1 MFTNKLITLLRK
13 TLLLLLLPI
22 SVHAFEVQ
30 DIRLEGLQRISAGT
44 VFTYL
49 PFKVGENLDD
59 ERSAD
64 IIKRLYATGFFLDI
78 RLGRSGDVLVL
89 GFDERPS
96 IAKIAFDGNEEIT
109 DEQLEM
115 VLKDLGLV
123 EGRIFNPSQLEKIT
137 QELRRQYYSQGKYGV
152 SVTSELIESGD
163 NLVEIKVVIDEGDA
177 ARIHQINLIGNKAFS
192 DELLL
197 KRLELGEA
205 PFISL
210 FSSRDQYS
218 KQKLLGDIETLRSY
232 YMDRGYLEF
241 AIESTQV
248 SVTPDKQGVYITIN
262 LVEGEQYTVSS
273 IKLVGDLIVDE
284 AELTELLNLSAGDV
298 FSRGGLTESTHALSE
313 RLGFEGYAFANINPI
328 PDVDKESRTVALT
341 IYVDPG
347 KRVYVRRINIS
358 GNTKTFDEVIRRE
371 IRQMEGGWLSTQKV
385 NRSRTRIQRLGY
397 IQEVGVETP
406 AVPGSPDQVDI
417 NFQVTEGRSGSLQ
430 AGAGYGT
437 NGMIFNMSVTEQSF
451 LGSGENVRLAFDN
464 SRAVTTYNLSFTN
477 PYYTLDGVSR
487 GFSLYSTSTDGGGAR
502 VADYNTD
509 ILGASLS
516 FGFPLSEYN
525 RARLVFEYE
534 DISIDAPLSSV
545 GPKIDRWVQDNDDKF
560 DSFMVSASWSHDSR
574 DRTLF
579 ATKGYLQRLTLDY
592 SIPGSELEYLKIRHK
607 QTFLWPIM
615 FGTSLSLSTDVGYG
629 RGIGNTKGLPFFEN
643 FYLGG
648 VNSLRGFASNSL
660 GPSDTVSWTDGT
672 TDDTGN
678 LITYTRTKV
687 VGGNKRLGGSIEW
700 VFPSPFEE
708 YKHSFRW
715 SYFIDAGYVFG
726 YDIPFTRQSILDEI
740 RVSHGI
746 AMKWVTPVGI
756 LNFSLGYPIR
766 SEKNDEIERFQFT
779 IGAPF

>member
-1 MFTNKLITLLRK
+1 MFTNKLITQLRK

-64 IIKRLYATGFFLDI
+64 IIQRLYATGFFLDI

-89 GFDERPS
+89 GFEERPS
-96 IAKIAFDGNEEIT
+96 IAKIAFEGNEEIT

-163 NLVEIKVVIDEGDA
+163 NLVEIKVTIDEGDA
-177 ARIHQINLIGNKAFS
+177 ARIHQINLIGNAAFS
-192 DELLL
+192 DDNLLG
-197 KRLELGEA
+197 RLELGVT

-248 SVTPDKQGVYITIN
+248 SVTPDKQGVYVTVN
-262 LVEGEQYTVSS
+262 LVEGAQYTVSS
-273 IKLVGDLIVDE
+273 IKLVGDLIVDK
-284 AELTELLNLSAGDV
+284 AELTALLVLSAGDV
-298 FSRGGLTESTHALSE
+298 FSRKGLTESTNALNE
-313 RLGFEGYAFANINPI
+313 RLGFEGYAFANVNAV
-328 PDVDKESRTVALT
+328 PDVDKENRTVALT

-397 IQEVGVETP
+397 IQAVGVETP
-406 AVPGSPDQVDI
+406 AVPGSSDQVDI

-451 LGSGENVRLAFDN
+451 LGSGESVRLSFDN

-477 PYYTLDGVSR
+477 PYYTLDGISR

-509 ILGASLS
+509 VLGASLS

-534 DISIDAPLSSV
+534 DISIDAPLNSV
-545 GPKIDRWVQDNDDKF
+545 GPKIDRWVQDNGDQF
-560 DSFMVSASWSHDSR
+560 ESLMISASWSHDSR

-592 SIPGSELEYLKIRHK
+592 ALPGSELEYLKVRHK
-607 QTFLWPIM
+607 QTLLWPFI
-615 FGTSLSLSTDVGYG
+615 FDTSLSFSTDVGYG
-629 RGIGNTKGLPFFEN
+629 RGIGNTQGLPFFEN

-648 VNSLRGFASNSL
+648 VNSLRGFSSNSL
-660 GPSDTVSWTDGT
+660 GPTDTVSWTDGT
-672 TDDTGN
+672 TDDNGN

-687 VGGNKRLGGSIEW
+687 VGGNKRLGSSFEW
-700 VFPSPFEE
+700 VFPSPFED

-726 YDIPFTRQSILDEI
+726 YDIPFDRQSILDEI

-766 SEKNDEIERFQFT
+766 SEENDEIERFQFT